1 MVSCFDEDVEMV
13 KVEAHENC
21 VAEEEHA
28 ASTVNLK
35 GYFWVTT
42 EDFRRC
48 TLQICARVIKKVNT
62 KLEENGFNL
71 PANITELKFYDASKT
86 ISVRSKRMKV
96 NKTVKINFVVA
107 GILMV
112 L

>member
-1 MVSCFDEDVEMV
+1 M
-13 KVEAHENC
+13 KVEAHENFI
-21 VAEEEHA
+21 AEEENA

-35 GYFWVTT
+35 VYFCVPT
-42 EDFRRC
+42 DDSRRC
-48 TLQICARVIKKVNT
+48 TLQICVRVIKKVNT